1 MANVVEVL
9 VPGGKVTPGPPLGP
23 ALGPLGINVK
33 KVVDDINEATKDFN
47 GMQVPVKIIV
57 DENKNVT
64 IEVGTPPTSALIL
77 KEIGIEKGAK
87 ETGTEVVGN
96 LTIDQVVSI
105 ARMKKDDTLSYSLKN
120 VAKEIIGTCVSMG
133 ITVEGMNP
141 KDMQR
146 VIGEGKYD
154 EVFKS
159 IEG

>member
-146 VIGEGKYD
+146 VIGG
-154 EVFKS
+154 
-159 IEG
+159 I